1 MNMRR
6 NNPSTNVACREL
18 QNTLIMVENNG
29 GDAVKSTWK
38 TYVMTG
44 SK

>member
-6 NNPSTNVACREL
+6 NNPSKNVSCREL

-29 GDAVKSTWK
+29 GDVVKSTWQ
-38 TYVMTG
+38 TYVMADR
-44 SK
+44 K